1 MAYCTS
7 RGDIEASHVRFMPAN
22 EAGSVRKSELN
33 AEVRRSPWIVSKLHA
48 DPAIERIGPP
58 APQRD
63 GEADEAPQQRVFV
76 TAVEPGKSGLPIEER
91 DDEHFHRGGGGEE
104 AREQADDER
113 DAADEFDDQRRPD
126 PGQRW
131 IESLLHESADI
142 GRRPSRDLAPPMHQ
156 EIPAHR
162 DAHDWPG
169 ERESHLVERLEAG
182 KQQLG
187 FVLGFGIDA
196 RHVFSSLMDLLALYV
211 CHMGTACSVP
221 CAAQRTVFTKIDLVS
236 RA

>member
-91 DDEHFHRGGGGEE
+91 DDEHFHRGGGEE

-169 ERESHLVERLEAG
+169 ERDSHLVERLEAG